1 MSDSIYDLIAQ
12 DAQSLKLELTSESAA
27 SLALRKS
34 WTDDQVKAVRTAFAF
49 VREQK
54 RQKAVATLLRLS
66 RLPLKEPKT
75 FENFDFGQLK
85 GDHMD
90 ALKELPQLTPLYA
103 HRNLAFIGPQ
113 GVGKTHLAMVLGRA
127 CCEAGYKAYFL
138 KATQLN
144 EKFRDALKQGKEKS
158 TVNELV
164 KPSCL
169 IIDEVGRCVFDKTET
184 RMFFDVIDRR
194 YNKEGPNTTILT
206 SNLEP
211 SMWGE
216 FFSEDSS
223 LLCTLDRIFDTA
235 TVFLIKGESY
245 RGKHCKTVTMTAG
258 QPLSL
263 PGSKTE

>member
-1 MSDSIYDLIAQ
+1 MNGSIFEQIAQ
-12 DAQSLKLELTSESAA
+12 NAQDMKLELTPEGAA
-27 SLALRKS
+27 ALAMQKAWS
-34 WTDDQVKAVRTAFAF
+34 DEQVEAVRDTLLY
-49 VREQK
+49 VKEQK
-54 RQKAVATLLRLS
+54 RLKTVATLLRLS
-66 RLPLKEPKT
+66 RLPLKDPKT

-85 GDHMD
+85 SEQMD
-90 ALKELPQLTPLYA
+90 ALKELSQLAPLYA

-113 GVGKTHLAMVLGRA
+113 GVGKTHLAMAFGRA

-138 KATQLN
+138 KATQLH
-144 EKFRDALKQGKEKS
+144 EKFRDALKLGKEAS
-158 TVNELV
+158 TITGLV

-169 IIDEVGRCVFDKTET
+169 IIDEVGRCVFDKMET

-194 YNKEGPNTTILT
+194 YNKDGPTTTILT

-211 SMWGE
+211 AQWGE

-245 RGKHCKTVTMTAG
+245 RGRNCRTVKMTAG
-258 QPLSL
+258 QAPAL
-263 PGSKTE
+263 PGSETK